1 MQRLTLDTVRVC
13 VALKPTV
20 CMAETISIMCSR
32 ITELRKVSPASPF
45 IFIPRFLIEKFPFC
59 SFMCMA
65 RQLSFIVTGTLR
77 RQAFFFF
84 FPYTPV
90 EYQIFTGASS
100 VFSLPRA
107 LMNISQTPNGKTE
120 MERTTSFFHTFSA
133 KEKVK
138 KKKK

>member
-1 MQRLTLDTVRVC
+1 
-13 VALKPTV
+13 
-20 CMAETISIMCSR
+20 MAETISIMCSR
-32 ITELRKVSPASPF
+32 ITELRKVSPAAPF

-84 FPYTPV
+84 PYTPV
-90 EYQIFTGASS
+90 ENQIFTGASS

-107 LMNISQTPNGKTE
+107 LMNISQTPNGKME
-120 MERTTSFFHTFSA
+120 MERTTSFFSHFFS
-133 KEKVK
+133 KRKSK
-138 KKKK
+138 KKKKIGEGDKISIANEIMKKKKN